1 MQITA
6 FSDYA
11 LRVLIF
17 LAVSGERVV
26 SSREIAERHGLS
38 IDHVAKVTRFLSR
51 EGYVIASRGRG
62 GGIRLARPA
71 AEISIGNV
79 LRRSE
84 AGGGVVECLRGGPV
98 TCVLA
103 PVCGLTPVFA
113 EATEAFFAALD
124 RRSLADT
131 VPLPAPTRMR
141 LKLPLHGAG

>member
-17 LAVSGERVV
+17 LAVSGDRVV
-26 SSREIAERHGLS
+26 SSREIAERHELS
-38 IDHVAKVTRFLSR
+38 IDHVAKVTQFLSR
-51 EGYVIASRGRG
+51 EGYVRASRGRG
-62 GGIRLARPA
+62 GGLRLARPA
-71 AEISIGNV
+71 AEISIGDV

-84 AGGGVVECLRGGPV
+84 AGSGVVECLRGGTV
-98 TCVLA
+98 TCLLA
-103 PVCGLTPVFA
+103 PVCGLTPFFA

-131 VPLPAPTRMR
+131 VPLPARTRTH